1 MFVFGSWLNH
11 LSGGRTD
18 SYRVFFHQH
27 HHCLRFDVDV
37 KSLVGNLDLY
47 YVYIMLYNSMHSKN
61 DTQIFT
67 PALIYFE
74 CIYIYTLMV
83 PFLAYLGEVVCTAG

>member
-1 MFVFGSWLNH
+1 MFVFSSWLNH

-27 HHCLRFDVDV
+27 LHCLRFDVDV

-47 YVYIMLYNSMHSKN
+47 YVYIMLYMHSNN

-67 PALIYFE
+67 AALIYFE
-74 CIYIYTLMV
+74 CIYIYINGSFSSL
-83 PFLAYLGEVVCTAG
+83 PGKVVCTAG